1 MTDAPETI
9 IEDVDASTPEP
20 TIEDSARE
28 MGWRPKEEFKGDP
41 EKWVEAETFVKRG
54 EEILPILKANSK
66 KLEAANAALKAEMAE
81 TKKAVA
87 EFKQYHSQ
95 TEKRAYERAMKDLE
109 ARQAQAVEDNDL
121 KAVREITREITDLS
135 KDVRT
140 DDSGDPYASPDHAK
154 TVEAWKT
161 ENTWFGADV
170 VLTGAA
176 NAIASELEAKGVRGA
191 DQLAEVSK
199 RIKVEFP
206 HKFENERRRA
216 PATVEGAS
224 PPRKAGKGWSD
235 LPPEAKAF
243 GERMAKQGLITK
255 EAYARDYFA

>member
-1 MTDAPETI
+1 MTDEPI
-9 IEDVDASTPEP
+9 IEAAEP
-20 TIEDSARE
+20 TVEDSARE

-41 EKWVEAETFVKRG
+41 DKWVEAETFVKRG

-66 KLEAANAALKAEMAE
+66 KLEVANAALKAEMAE

-109 ARQAQAVEDNDL
+109 ARQAQAVQDNDL
-121 KAVREITREITDLS
+121 RAVREITREMTSLS

-140 DDSGDPYASPDHAK
+140 DDSGDLYATPDHAK
-154 TVEAWKT
+154 TVAAWQS
-161 ENTWFGADV
+161 ENTWFGTDV

-176 NAIASELEAKGVRGA
+176 DAIASDLEARGVRGA
-191 DQLAEVSK
+191 DQLAEVAK
-199 RIKVEFP
+199 RIKAEFP
-206 HKFENERRRA
+206 HKFENARRSA
-216 PATVEGAS
+216 PAAVEGGS

-243 GERMAKQGLITK
+243 AERMVKQGLITK
-255 EAYARDYFA
+255 ENYAKDYFA